1 MIMNMN
7 TKSMFMIQ
15 EEILMLD
22 NHSTSHIEGVLG
34 KVKLYI
40 AIIYNKI
47 PDINYILFLR
57 KDELT
62 YRLRDKSYIE
72 KRN

>member
-22 NHSTSHIEGVLG
+22 NHSTSYIEGVLG

-47 PDINYILFLR
+47 PDITVILIVEAGLFFR
-57 KDELT
+57 T
-62 YRLRDKSYIE
+62 F
-72 KRN
+72 